1 MPDLPE
7 PSSLLHS
14 SMTPNSQINTVYL
27 SNMLSDFVKQLQ
39 VSLNGW
45 ERSTWYIWYYFK
57 LWIYTQ
63 EFNGLHKKYKILPY
77 RFVLSLKGPILC
89 IYQYSYQFSNY
100 TTRLQ
105 PVNNHLLCW
114 SHFLQIVC

>member
-1 MPDLPE
+1 MPVLPE
-7 PSSLLHS
+7 LSSLLHS
-14 SMTPNSQINTVYL
+14 SMTPNSQIYRVYL
-27 SNMLSDFVKQLQ
+27 SNMLSDFVKQRQ
-39 VSLNGW
+39 VSLNRW
-45 ERSTWYIWYYFK
+45 ERSTRYIWYYFK
-57 LWIYTQ
+57 LWIYIQ

-77 RFVLSLKGPILC
+77 CCFFFLKKHK
-89 IYQYSYQFSNY
+89 SFFKRYQFSNY